1 VLGTAWT
8 RPLLDY
14 GGVLQA
20 EGEKVWLD
28 RLVHRGDEDIPL
40 DLDLVITSDPAWWL
54 NMGNG
59 RGRSSSAGSGSVRG
73 PLLIGNWYDT
83 GVVLAALVARGA
95 DCWQPDCLIACT
107 SVRLVLDNIPGSG
120 ASIDAAES
128 SLRAVLGQV
137 YHHDLTSACNLL
149 VSLAALFEQHG
160 LSWGCIA
167 GTNTVELARDGS
179 LGELV
184 IEKET
189 RTAMGVPNF
198 LPAGIERPTLEGKV
212 TYLEDDERAH
222 EGRWTYP
229 LFSMY
234 ACCLSGALDIPI
246 ARPNDND

>member
-1 VLGTAWT
+1 MAC
-8 RPLLDY
+8 
-14 GGVLQA
+14 VLQA
-20 EGEKVWLD
+20 EGEQVWLD

-59 RGRSSSAGSGSVRG
+59 RGWSFPAGSGSLRD
-73 PLLIGNWYDT
+73 PLVISNWYDT

-107 SVRLVLDNIPGSG
+107 TVRLVLENGTG
-120 ASIDAAES
+120 SIDLRDQTKS

-137 YHHDLTSACNLL
+137 NHHDLTSAYNLL

-167 GTNTVELARDGS
+167 GTNTAEFARDGS

-184 IEKET
+184 IEKGT

-198 LPAGIERPTLEGKV
+198 LPTGIERPALEGEV
-212 TYLEDDERAH
+212 TYLENDEQAGD
-222 EGRWTYP
+222 GRWTYP
-229 LFSMY
+229 LFSVY
-234 ACCLSGALDIPI
+234 ACYLPGSMLIPI
-246 ARPNDND
+246 ARPNEND